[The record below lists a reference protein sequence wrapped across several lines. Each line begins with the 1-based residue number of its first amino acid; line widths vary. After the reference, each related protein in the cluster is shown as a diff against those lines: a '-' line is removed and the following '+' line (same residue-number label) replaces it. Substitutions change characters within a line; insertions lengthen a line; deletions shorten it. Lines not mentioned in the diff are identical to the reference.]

1 MAKKRKLKN
10 ARNLAEWLGGLS
22 ESSVK
27 LLATL
32 PEYECLAQALD
43 VLPTPSASGEGV
55 FLQALLDELSE
66 SNRESRRLFG

>member
-32 PEYECLAQALD
+32 PRSSKQRYRLTPIGRHWLATH
-43 VLPTPSASGEGV
+43 PGV
-55 FLQALLDELSE
+55 
-66 SNRESRRLFG
+66 